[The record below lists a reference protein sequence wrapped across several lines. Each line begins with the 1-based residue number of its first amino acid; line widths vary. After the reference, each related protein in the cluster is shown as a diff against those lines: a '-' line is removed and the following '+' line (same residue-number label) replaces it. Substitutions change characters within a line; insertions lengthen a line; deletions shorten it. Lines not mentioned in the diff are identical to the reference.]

1 MAAAKD
7 ENRAYEVHPFRPTW
21 RKSAERVSRL
31 TAYATLV
38 RARAE
43 RIAATRIALR
53 VLFSHH
59 RALRLQDRP
68 GGDVLRGDQLDLVPL
83 AAEFEQNDWG
93 ACRRVRGT

>member
-43 RIAATRIALR
+43 RIAATRIALP
-53 VLFSHH
+53 VLLVITEPCASRTAREAMFSEAISSISF
-59 RALRLQDRP
+59 R
-68 GGDVLRGDQLDLVPL
+68 
-83 AAEFEQNDWG
+83 
-93 ACRRVRGT
+93 